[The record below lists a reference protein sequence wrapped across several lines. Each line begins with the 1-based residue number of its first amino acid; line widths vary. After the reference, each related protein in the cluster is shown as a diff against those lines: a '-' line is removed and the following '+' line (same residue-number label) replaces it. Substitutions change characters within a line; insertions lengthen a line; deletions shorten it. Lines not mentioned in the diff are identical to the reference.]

1 MKFLALSNL
10 GVAHTTEILKTQ
22 DSIGLYSTEGTEAKH
37 KGVFTYYIL
46 VSRTRNTLGGVVKVH
61 SEHLPLTLV
70 AAAE

>member
-10 GVAHTTEILKTQ
+10 GIAHTTEILKTQ

-46 VSRTRNTLGGVVKVH
+46 VSRNTLGGVVKVH
-61 SEHLPLTLV
+61 GEHLP
-70 AAAE
+70 